1 MLRLTILD
9 RLNSLCATAPF
20 SLTQAIAPF
29 DFTHQPSSNID
40 QVFRVELEGKTPHV
54 VGGFN
59 YSEERTEVFLV
70 WVARLLNA
78 DPQASYR
85 LLITDVTSLTAA
97 ITRDGATGGG
107 DYAVLDGAGAHIEHK
122 KGDEFAV
129 ARLALPINYE
139 TSL

>member
-1 MLRLTILD
+1 MLRLTILN

-20 SLTQAIAPF
+20 SWTQSVSPF
-29 DFTHQPSSNID
+29 DFTHQPSTNID
-40 QVFRVELEGKTPHV
+40 EVFRVELEGKTPHV

-59 YSEERTEVFLV
+59 FSEERTEVFLV

-78 DPQASYR
+78 DPQAAYR
-85 LLITDVTSLTAA
+85 LLTTDVTSLTSA
-97 ITRDGATGGG
+97 ITRDGAGAG
-107 DYAVLDGAGAHIEHK
+107 DYAVLDGAGATIDHK

-139 TSL
+139 TTL